1 MKKKMFLPIVALISV
16 GMLAGCNTNPSSSS
30 PATST
35 STPAA
40 SSTSQGLVL
49 TSLSITNKTDLQ
61 KTWNTGD
68 DTRTIEITAD
78 PTQNIT
84 SLITTGKLAITSSDP
99 TVVTAVGKVLYAQ
112 KHGTTT
118 ITIACGGQTDTVDI
132 EITDKVTLTPTENVL
147 DVAGT
152 THFEIAST
160 STETTATA
168 ASSYTWTSSDTA
180 VATVDATGT
189 VTGVAAGTTTI
200 KAALTAGPKT
210 FSEYEITVKAGGEKY
225 VAISTMTYANKA
237 YIVKGT
243 VGGTNSVGFMLDDG
257 TTSVY
262 VYGFTN
268 YAVGDYVKV
277 NGISTVY
284 NNEMEFGATGKLDG
298 SDDKIK
304 TIVTKLIKPDDATT
318 TEATE
323 LTIAKATSIK
333 NLNPASNGG
342 RGLFVKYTYKTI
354 ATTYNGYDCLNVID
368 APVIIEPT
376 KYNGTTKL
384 VTGTYYTVTGYAIG
398 YNSGYKYMDFMVTDL
413 AKADATTL
421 TAPVVALNT
430 YVETV
435 KATETYQLT
444 ASVTTAA
451 STDSKT
457 VTWASSDTAKA
468 TVDTKGLVTTLVE
481 GTCNITATLGATTVT
496 CKFNITKD
504 ISSYSK
510 KAILTSTNLETT
522 TEFTLASV
530 TVNSEHNT
538 EFDFAARTDTTTAS
552 VTTNLTNAKIGAI
565 DIEVFGTHDNLK
577 VYAGT
582 DATGTA
588 LTHGDT
594 TTGENKG
601 ALYTYYADDAAS
613 IYIANPS
620 GYKVYVYSITVY
632 YKLAA

>member
-68 DTRTIEITAD
+68 DTRTIEIAAD

-152 THFEIAST
+152 THFAIAST

-210 FSEYEITVKAGGEKY
+210 FSEYEITVKAGGEVY
-225 VAISTMTYANKA
+225 TAISQVLKDKTA
-237 YIVKGT
+237 YVVKGT
-243 VGGTNSVGFMLDDG
+243 VGATNSVGFMLDDG
-257 TTSVY
+257 VSSVY
-262 VYGFTN
+262 VYTN
-268 YAVGDYVKV
+268 DAPSVAVGDYAKV
-277 NGISTVY
+277 TGKTGVY
-284 NNEMEFGATGKLDG
+284 NNEMEFG
-298 SDDKIK
+298 K
-304 TIVTKLIKPDDATT
+304 TSVVTPLIKPEGASV
-318 TEATE
+318 TEAKT
-323 LTIAKATSIK
+323 LDIATVNNIKAASPTSPQ
-333 NLNPASNGG
+333 NRTYS
-342 RGLFVKYTYKTI
+342 VKYTYKTI

-398 YNSGYKYMDFMVTDL
+398 YNSGYKYIDFMVGDL
-413 AKADATTL
+413 VKADATTL

-430 YVETV
+430 YAATV
-435 KATETYQLT
+435 KATDTYQLT
-444 ASVTTAA
+444 ASVATAA

-481 GTCNITATLGATTVT
+481 GTCNITATVGATTVT

-530 TVNSEHNT
+530 TVNSKYNT
-538 EFDFAARTDTTTAS
+538 EFDFAAKTDTTTAS

-620 GYKVYVYSITVY
+620 DYPVSVYSITVY

>member
-35 STPAA
+35 STPAS

-68 DTRTIEITAD
+68 DTRTIEIAAD

-152 THFEIAST
+152 THFAIAST

-180 VATVDATGT
+180 IATVDATGT

-210 FSEYEITVKAGGEKY
+210 FSEYEITVKAGGEVY
-225 VAISTMTYANKA
+225 TAISQVLKDKTA
-237 YIVKGT
+237 YVVKGT
-243 VGGTNSVGFMLDDG
+243 VGATNSVGFMLDDG
-257 TTSVY
+257 VSSVY
-262 VYGFTN
+262 VYTN
-268 YAVGDYVKV
+268 DAPSVAVGDYAKV
-277 NGISTVY
+277 TGKTGVY
-284 NNEMEFGATGKLDG
+284 NNEMEFG
-298 SDDKIK
+298 K
-304 TIVTKLIKPDDATT
+304 TSVVTPLIKPEGASV
-318 TEATE
+318 TEAKT
-323 LTIAKATSIK
+323 LDIATVNNIKAASPTSPQ
-333 NLNPASNGG
+333 NRTYS
-342 RGLFVKYTYKTI
+342 VKYTYKTI

-398 YNSGYKYMDFMVTDL
+398 YNSGYKYIDFMVGDL
-413 AKADATTL
+413 VKADATTL

-430 YVETV
+430 YAATV
-435 KATETYQLT
+435 KATDTYQLT
-444 ASVTTAA
+444 ASVATAA

-481 GTCNITATLGATTVT
+481 GTCNITATVGATTVT

-530 TVNSEHNT
+530 TVNSKYNT
-538 EFDFAARTDTTTAS
+538 EFDFAAKTDTTTAS

-565 DIEVFGTHDNLK
+565 DIEVFGTYDNLK

-613 IYIANPS
+613 IYIGNPS
-620 GYKVYVYSITVY
+620 GHDVSVYSITVY